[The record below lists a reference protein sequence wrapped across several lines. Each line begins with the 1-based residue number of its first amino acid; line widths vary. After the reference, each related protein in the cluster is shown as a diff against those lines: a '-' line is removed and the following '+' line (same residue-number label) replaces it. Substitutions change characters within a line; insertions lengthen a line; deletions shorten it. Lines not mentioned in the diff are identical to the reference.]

1 MKCGLFIYLPRFQI
15 SEAYFSIFV
24 ASEVDITN
32 ISETEEN
39 MKKLTVSV
47 WKLWNDFTAKEQH
60 TKQTCTR

>member
-24 ASEVDITN
+24 ASEVGITN

-47 WKLWNDFTAKEQH
+47 
-60 TKQTCTR
+60 